1 MKENEILREIMRDAK
16 IGWWQADRNRRV
28 FHISEGLRDLLGV
41 CSCEVTY
48 EEFGK
53 MITPAYREYALA
65 SIGVRGGAER
75 LYPLQGAE
83 GEIWCYWKLLREEVA
98 DDGGM
103 LLTGYFR
110 VVDPPSEVVNSQEK
124 QRINDLLFRLNS
136 ISQTL
141 LSLLKVDDLDAVVN
155 KILADV
161 LTMFDGGRAY
171 IIESD
176 PEHRLYNCTYEVTAE
191 NVTGEQELVSGISMD
206 EVPWW
211 TQRIANGQPVII
223 SSLDELPDEAFRER
237 EVLAMQD
244 IKSLIAVPLLSRDKV
259 WGYAGIDIV
268 NRPRIWT
275 GEDYQWFSSL
285 INIISLCI
293 ELQRSEREAQ
303 SERKYLQSLYHHMPL
318 GYAQLRV
325 IRDRQGKPVDLL
337 VLDTNYT
344 ADKIM
349 GAKRETYI
357 GRRIS
362 ELGLDMEQYLET
374 FAEVLRSNGFIERD
388 SFYEISKRWIHSI
401 LYTTRPDEVISLFSD
416 TTEMRN
422 AHEALFNSE
431 KMLRNIFDNV
441 QVGVELYDKEGYLVD
456 INTKDLDIFGIE
468 AKEDVLGVNFFE
480 NPIVPGE
487 IARNVRNGLEQ
498 SFRLD
503 YPFDRLGGYYPSRK
517 KGSVQIYTK
526 VTMLYGMSGE
536 LVNFLVLNID
546 NTEINEA
553 HNRLEEFESSFSLV
567 SRFGKVGYARFD
579 LVTRDGYAV
588 PQWYHNLGEESDT
601 PMTQVIGIYNHVNPE
616 DREAVFREIGR
627 VKANESNG
635 FTLDLRVGL
644 RDGKNGWTRVNVVR
658 NPLNTDPSKIEM
670 VCVNFDVTELKQTE
684 KSLIEAKNK
693 AEVSDRLKSAFL
705 ANMSHEI
712 RTPLNAIVGFS
723 NLLAETDEIG
733 ERREY
738 MQVVEENNDLLLKL
752 ISDILDLSKIEAGTF
767 EFNYGMVDVNRMCEE
782 AVRSLRLKVQD
793 RPVELL
799 FGDHEEQCRI
809 VGDKNRLM
817 QVITNFINNAVK
829 FTEQGSITLG
839 YRREA
844 GDLLFYV
851 EDTGKGI
858 SEEHLRT
865 VFDRFVKL
873 NSFAQGTGLGLSIS
887 KSIVEQMGGHIGVE
901 SEEGRGSRF
910 WFTIPAVACNV
921 GPDDEPSVVAEAP
934 HPVSRQDGKLP
945 LLLVAEDTD
954 SNFLLVSLMFRKEF
968 DIVRAVN
975 GEEAVRI
982 CREMNPAAI
991 LMDIKMPVMDGFT
1004 CCAELRKRKETAH
1017 IPVLMLTAKAEDRD
1031 SVEASR
1037 RGADDYLRKPFNPEV
1052 LLAKIACLLDMRRRL
1067 KQIYTRTLLH
1077 ASSAASASTEKPEST
1092 ESEFMQKVWACIEA
1106 NVSNPDFNVKVL
1118 SGELHMSLATLYRKL
1133 KQHTDLSAVE
1143 LIRHIRMTKAA
1154 LLLMETSLSVTEVA
1168 ERVGFNDLPT
1178 FRKHFTDMFGVSP
1191 SKYAESGQGGNNKSQ
1206 PEAGT
1211 GV

>member
-1 MKENEILREIMRDAK
+1 M
-16 IGWWQADRNRRV
+16 

-41 CSCEVTY
+41 ASCEVTY

-268 NRPRIWT
+268 NRPRRWT
-275 GEDYQWFSSL
+275 GEDFQWFSSL

-325 IRDRQGKPVDLL
+325 IRDEQGKPVDLL

-349 GAKRETYI
+349 GTKRETYI

-362 ELGLDMEQYLET
+362 ELGLDMEQYLKT
-374 FAEVLRSNGFIERD
+374 FTEVLRSDGFIERD

-441 QVGVELYDKEGYLVD
+441 QVGVELYDKEGCLVD
-456 INTKDLDIFGIE
+456 INTKNLDIFGIA
-468 AKEDVLGVNFFE
+468 AKEDVLGINFFE
-480 NPIVPGE
+480 NPIVPEE
-487 IARNVRNGLEQ
+487 IRRNVRNGQEQ

-526 VTMLYGMSGE
+526 VTMLYDMYGE

-553 HNRLEEFESSFSLV
+553 HHRLEEFESSFSLV

-588 PQWYHNLGEESDT
+588 PQWYRNLGEESNT
-601 PMTQVIGIYNHVNPE
+601 PMTQVIGVYNHVNPE
-616 DREAVFREIGR
+616 DREAIFREIGR

-644 RDGKNGWTRVNVVR
+644 RDGKSGWTRVNVVR

-723 NLLAETDEIG
+723 NLLAETDDIA

-752 ISDILDLSKIEAGTF
+752 ISDILDLSKIEAGTLEFVHTDF
-767 EFNYGMVDVNRMCEE
+767 ELNELMREKENVM
-782 AVRSLRLKVQD
+782 RLKTDQN
-793 RPVELL
+793 VELV
-799 FGDHEEQCRI
+799 FEQRYETCHVRT
-809 VGDKNRLM
+809 DRNRLSQLM
-817 QVITNFINNAVK
+817 INLLTNAAK
-829 FTEQGSITLG
+829 FTHRGSIRFG
-839 YRREA
+839 YELRA
-844 GDLLFYV
+844 GQLYFWV
-851 EDTGKGI
+851 ADTGCGI
-858 SEEHLRT
+858 PAERKDA
-865 VFDRFVKL
+865 VFERFVKL
-873 NSFAQGTGLGLSIS
+873 NSFKQGTGLGLSICRT
-887 KSIVEQMGGHIGVE
+887 IVEHLGGNIGVE
-901 SEEGRGSRF
+901 SEEGKGSTF
-910 WFTIPAVACNV
+910 WFTLPYVPGKQEPAKIPAQMLQTVPTV
-921 GPDDEPSVVAEAP
+921 EKD
-934 HPVSRQDGKLP
+934 KLVI
-945 LLLVAEDTD
+945 LIAEDNE
-954 SNFLLVSLMFRKEF
+954 SNYRLFESILRHEYKLLH
-968 DIVRAVN
+968 AWN
-975 GEEAVRI
+975 GREAVDLFNRYT
-982 CREMNPAAI
+982 PHLV
-991 LMDIKMPVMDGFT
+991 LMDINMPEMDGYEATAQIRKQSADVPIIAVTAFAFASDEQKVLSSGFDGYMPKPINARQLKT
-1004 CCAELRKRKETAH
+1004 QVLDMLRKR
-1017 IPVLMLTAKAEDRD
+1017 M
-1031 SVEASR
+1031 
-1037 RGADDYLRKPFNPEV
+1037 
-1052 LLAKIACLLDMRRRL
+1052 
-1067 KQIYTRTLLH
+1067 TL
-1077 ASSAASASTEKPEST
+1077 
-1092 ESEFMQKVWACIEA
+1092 I
-1106 NVSNPDFNVKVL
+1106 
-1118 SGELHMSLATLYRKL
+1118 
-1133 KQHTDLSAVE
+1133 
-1143 LIRHIRMTKAA
+1143 
-1154 LLLMETSLSVTEVA
+1154 
-1168 ERVGFNDLPT
+1168 
-1178 FRKHFTDMFGVSP
+1178 
-1191 SKYAESGQGGNNKSQ
+1191 
-1206 PEAGT
+1206 
-1211 GV
+1211 

>member
-1 MKENEILREIMRDAK
+1 MRDAK

-41 CSCEVTY
+41 ASCDVTY

-75 LYPLQGAE
+75 LYPLQGPE

-98 DDGGM
+98 EDGGM

-110 VVDPPSEVVNSQEK
+110 VVDPPSEVVRSEEK

-337 VLDTNYT
+337 VLDANYT

-349 GAKRETYI
+349 GTARETYI

-401 LYTTRPDEVISLFSD
+401 LYTTRSDEVISLFSD

-441 QVGVELYDKEGYLVD
+441 QVGVELYDKEGCLVD
-456 INTKDLDIFGIE
+456 INTKNLDIFGIA
-468 AKEDVLGVNFFE
+468 AKEDVLGINFFE
-480 NPIVPGE
+480 NPIVPEE
-487 IARNVRNGLEQ
+487 IRRNVRNGQEQ

-526 VTMLYGMSGE
+526 VTMLYDMYGE

-553 HNRLEEFESSFSLV
+553 HHRLEEFESSFSLV

-588 PQWYHNLGEESDT
+588 PQWYRNLGEESDT
-601 PMTQVIGIYNHVNPE
+601 PMTQVIGVYNHVNPE
-616 DREAVFREIGR
+616 DREAIFREIGR

-644 RDGKNGWTRVNVVR
+644 RDGKSGWTRVNVVR

-723 NLLAETDEIG
+723 NLLAETDDIA

-752 ISDILDLSKIEAGTF
+752 ISDILDLSKIEAGTLEFVHTDF
-767 EFNYGMVDVNRMCEE
+767 ELNELMREKENVM
-782 AVRSLRLKVQD
+782 RLKTDQN
-793 RPVELL
+793 VELV
-799 FGDHEEQCRI
+799 FEQRYETCHVRT
-809 VGDKNRLM
+809 DRNRLSQLM
-817 QVITNFINNAVK
+817 INLLTNAAK
-829 FTEQGSITLG
+829 FTHRGSIRFG
-839 YRREA
+839 YELRA
-844 GDLLFYV
+844 GQLYFWV
-851 EDTGKGI
+851 ADTGCGI
-858 SEEHLRT
+858 PTERKDA
-865 VFDRFVKL
+865 VFERFVKL
-873 NSFAQGTGLGLSIS
+873 NSFKQGTGLGLSICRT
-887 KSIVEQMGGHIGVE
+887 IVEHLGGNIGVE
-901 SEEGRGSRF
+901 SEEGKGSTF
-910 WFTIPAVACNV
+910 WFTLPYVPGKQEPAKIPAQMLQAVPTV
-921 GPDDEPSVVAEAP
+921 EKD
-934 HPVSRQDGKLP
+934 KLVI
-945 LLLVAEDTD
+945 LIAEDNE
-954 SNFLLVSLMFRKEF
+954 SNYRLFESILRHEYKLLH
-968 DIVRAVN
+968 AWN
-975 GEEAVRI
+975 GREAVDLFNRYT
-982 CREMNPAAI
+982 PHLV
-991 LMDIKMPVMDGFT
+991 LMDINMPEMDGYEATAQIRKQSADVPIIAVTAFAFASDEQKVLSSGFDGYMPKPINARQLKT
-1004 CCAELRKRKETAH
+1004 QVLDMLRKR
-1017 IPVLMLTAKAEDRD
+1017 M
-1031 SVEASR
+1031 
-1037 RGADDYLRKPFNPEV
+1037 
-1052 LLAKIACLLDMRRRL
+1052 
-1067 KQIYTRTLLH
+1067 TL
-1077 ASSAASASTEKPEST
+1077 
-1092 ESEFMQKVWACIEA
+1092 I
-1106 NVSNPDFNVKVL
+1106 
-1118 SGELHMSLATLYRKL
+1118 
-1133 KQHTDLSAVE
+1133 
-1143 LIRHIRMTKAA
+1143 
-1154 LLLMETSLSVTEVA
+1154 
-1168 ERVGFNDLPT
+1168 
-1178 FRKHFTDMFGVSP
+1178 
-1191 SKYAESGQGGNNKSQ
+1191 
-1206 PEAGT
+1206 
-1211 GV
+1211 

>member
-41 CSCEVTY
+41 ASCDVTY

-75 LYPLQGAE
+75 LYPLQGPE

-98 DDGGM
+98 EDGGM

-110 VVDPPSEVVNSQEK
+110 VVDPPSEVVRSEEK

-141 LSLLKVDDLDAVVN
+141 LSLLKVDDLDAVVDE
-155 KILADV
+155 ILADV

-191 NVTGEQELVSGISMD
+191 NVAGEQELVSGISMD

-268 NRPRIWT
+268 NRPRRWT
-275 GEDYQWFSSL
+275 GEDFQWFSSL

-325 IRDRQGKPVDLL
+325 IRDEQGKPVDLL
-337 VLDTNYT
+337 VLDANYT

-349 GAKRETYI
+349 GTARETYI

-362 ELGLDMEQYLET
+362 ELGLDMEQYLKT
-374 FAEVLRSNGFIERD
+374 FTEVLRSDGFIERD

-401 LYTTRPDEVISLFSD
+401 LYTTRSDEVISLFSD

-441 QVGVELYDKEGYLVD
+441 QVGVELYDKEGCLVD
-456 INTKDLDIFGIE
+456 INTKNLDIFGIA
-468 AKEDVLGVNFFE
+468 AKEDVLGINFFE
-480 NPIVPGE
+480 NPIVPEE
-487 IARNVRNGLEQ
+487 IRRNVRNGQEQ

-526 VTMLYGMSGE
+526 VTMLYDMYGE

-553 HNRLEEFESSFSLV
+553 HHRLEEFESSFSLV

-588 PQWYHNLGEESDT
+588 PQWYRNLGEESDT
-601 PMTQVIGIYNHVNPE
+601 PMTQVIGVYNHVNPE
-616 DREAVFREIGR
+616 DREAIFREIGR

-644 RDGKNGWTRVNVVR
+644 RDGKSGWTRVNVVR

-723 NLLAETDEIG
+723 GILASTDE
-733 ERREY
+733 EQEKQEY
-738 MQVVEENNDLLLKL
+738 MSIIESNNTLLLQL
-752 ISDILDLSKIEAGTF
+752 ISDILDLSKIEAGTLEFVHTDF
-767 EFNYGMVDVNRMCEE
+767 ELNELMREKENVM
-782 AVRSLRLKVQD
+782 RLKTDQN
-793 RPVELL
+793 VELV
-799 FGDHEEQCRI
+799 FEQRYETCHVRT
-809 VGDKNRLM
+809 DRNRLSQLM
-817 QVITNFINNAVK
+817 INLLTNAAK
-829 FTEQGSITLG
+829 FTHRGSIRFG
-839 YRREA
+839 YELRA
-844 GDLLFYV
+844 GQLYFWV
-851 EDTGKGI
+851 ADTGCGI
-858 SEEHLRT
+858 PAERKDA
-865 VFDRFVKL
+865 VFERFVKL
-873 NSFAQGTGLGLSIS
+873 NSFKQGTGLGLSICRT
-887 KSIVEQMGGHIGVE
+887 IVEHLGGNIGVE
-901 SEEGRGSRF
+901 SEEGKGSTF
-910 WFTIPAVACNV
+910 WFTLPYVPGKQEPAKIPAQMLQTVPTV
-921 GPDDEPSVVAEAP
+921 EKD
-934 HPVSRQDGKLP
+934 KLVI
-945 LLLVAEDTD
+945 LIAEDNE
-954 SNFLLVSLMFRKEF
+954 SNYRLFESILRHEYKLLH
-968 DIVRAVN
+968 AWN
-975 GEEAVRI
+975 GREAVDLFNRYT
-982 CREMNPAAI
+982 PHLV
-991 LMDIKMPVMDGFT
+991 LMDINMPEMDGYEATAQIRKQAADVPIIAVTAFAFASDEQKVLSSGFDGYMPKPINARQLKT
-1004 CCAELRKRKETAH
+1004 QVLDMLRKR
-1017 IPVLMLTAKAEDRD
+1017 M
-1031 SVEASR
+1031 
-1037 RGADDYLRKPFNPEV
+1037 
-1052 LLAKIACLLDMRRRL
+1052 
-1067 KQIYTRTLLH
+1067 TL
-1077 ASSAASASTEKPEST
+1077 
-1092 ESEFMQKVWACIEA
+1092 I
-1106 NVSNPDFNVKVL
+1106 
-1118 SGELHMSLATLYRKL
+1118 
-1133 KQHTDLSAVE
+1133 
-1143 LIRHIRMTKAA
+1143 
-1154 LLLMETSLSVTEVA
+1154 
-1168 ERVGFNDLPT
+1168 
-1178 FRKHFTDMFGVSP
+1178 
-1191 SKYAESGQGGNNKSQ
+1191 
-1206 PEAGT
+1206 
-1211 GV
+1211 

>member
-41 CSCEVTY
+41 ASCDVTY

-75 LYPLQGAE
+75 LYPLQGPE

-98 DDGGM
+98 EDGGM

-110 VVDPPSEVVNSQEK
+110 VVDPPSEVVRSEEK

-141 LSLLKVDDLDAVVN
+141 LSLLKVDDLDAVVDE
-155 KILADV
+155 ILADV

-191 NVTGEQELVSGISMD
+191 NVAGEQELVSGISMD

-268 NRPRIWT
+268 NRPRRWT
-275 GEDYQWFSSL
+275 GEDFQWFSSL

-325 IRDRQGKPVDLL
+325 IRDEQGKPVDLL
-337 VLDTNYT
+337 VLDANYT

-349 GAKRETYI
+349 GTARETYI

-362 ELGLDMEQYLET
+362 ELGLDMEQYLKT
-374 FAEVLRSNGFIERD
+374 FTEVLRSDGFIERD

-401 LYTTRPDEVISLFSD
+401 LYTTRSDEVISLFSD

-441 QVGVELYDKEGYLVD
+441 QVGVELYDKEGCLVD
-456 INTKDLDIFGIE
+456 INTKNLDIFGIA
-468 AKEDVLGVNFFE
+468 AKEDVLGINFFE
-480 NPIVPGE
+480 NPIVPEE
-487 IARNVRNGLEQ
+487 IRRNVRNGQEQ

-526 VTMLYGMSGE
+526 VTMLYDMYGE

-553 HNRLEEFESSFSLV
+553 HHRLEEFESSFSLV

-588 PQWYHNLGEESDT
+588 PQWYRNLGEESDT
-601 PMTQVIGIYNHVNPE
+601 H
-616 DREAVFREIGR
+616 D
-627 VKANESNG
+627 
-635 FTLDLRVGL
+635 
-644 RDGKNGWTRVNVVR
+644 
-658 NPLNTDPSKIEM
+658 
-670 VCVNFDVTELKQTE
+670 
-684 KSLIEAKNK
+684 
-693 AEVSDRLKSAFL
+693 
-705 ANMSHEI
+705 
-712 RTPLNAIVGFS
+712 
-723 NLLAETDEIG
+723 
-733 ERREY
+733 
-738 MQVVEENNDLLLKL
+738 
-752 ISDILDLSKIEAGTF
+752 
-767 EFNYGMVDVNRMCEE
+767 
-782 AVRSLRLKVQD
+782 
-793 RPVELL
+793 
-799 FGDHEEQCRI
+799 
-809 VGDKNRLM
+809 
-817 QVITNFINNAVK
+817 
-829 FTEQGSITLG
+829 
-839 YRREA
+839 A
-844 GDLLFYV
+844 GDRRLQPCQ
-851 EDTGKGI
+851 
-858 SEEHLRT
+858 SR
-865 VFDRFVKL
+865 RP
-873 NSFAQGTGLGLSIS
+873 
-887 KSIVEQMGGHIGVE
+887 GGHIPGNRAGQGQRVE
-901 SEEGRGSRF
+901 RLHARPAGRAPRRQERVDARQCGAQPAEYRPLEDRNGMRQFRCHGTQADGEEPDRSQEQGRGQRPPEIGLPGQYEPRD
-910 WFTIPAVACNV
+910 TYAAQCHRGILEPAGRNRRYR
-921 GPDDEPSVVAEAP
+921 GAP
-934 HPVSRQDGKLP
+934 RVHAG
-945 LLLVAEDTD
+945 
-954 SNFLLVSLMFRKEF
+954 
-968 DIVRAVN
+968 
-975 GEEAVRI
+975 
-982 CREMNPAAI
+982 
-991 LMDIKMPVMDGFT
+991 
-1004 CCAELRKRKETAH
+1004 
-1017 IPVLMLTAKAEDRD
+1017 
-1031 SVEASR
+1031 R
-1037 RGADDYLRKPFNPEV
+1037 RGE
-1052 LLAKIACLLDMRRRL
+1052 
-1067 KQIYTRTLLH
+1067 
-1077 ASSAASASTEKPEST
+1077 
-1092 ESEFMQKVWACIEA
+1092 
-1106 NVSNPDFNVKVL
+1106 
-1118 SGELHMSLATLYRKL
+1118 
-1133 KQHTDLSAVE
+1133 
-1143 LIRHIRMTKAA
+1143 
-1154 LLLMETSLSVTEVA
+1154 
-1168 ERVGFNDLPT
+1168 
-1178 FRKHFTDMFGVSP
+1178 
-1191 SKYAESGQGGNNKSQ
+1191 
-1206 PEAGT
+1206 
-1211 GV
+1211 

>member
-110 VVDPPSEVVNSQEK
+110 VVDPPSEVV
-124 QRINDLLFRLNS
+124 FRLNS

-325 IRDRQGKPVDLL
+325 IRDEQGKPVDLL

-503 YPFDRLGGYYPSRK
+503 YPFDRLGSYYPSRK

-579 LVTRDGYAV
+579 LVT
-588 PQWYHNLGEESDT
+588 QWYHNLGEESDT

-793 RPVELL
+793 KPVELL

-887 KSIVEQMGGHIGVE
+887 RSIVEQMGGRIGVE
-901 SEEGRGSRF
+901 SEVGRGSRF
-910 WFTIPAVACNV
+910 WFTIPAVACNA

-991 LMDIKMPVMDGFT
+991 LMDIKMPVMDGFEAT
-1004 CCAELRKRKETAH
+1004 RQIRRFDPAVPIVAVTAF
-1017 IPVLMLTAKAEDRD
+1017 AYDRD
-1031 SVEASR
+1031 RQKALAA
-1037 RGADDYLRKPFNPEV
+1037 GANEYVAKP
-1052 LLAKIACLLDMRRRL
+1052 
-1067 KQIYTRTLLH
+1067 
-1077 ASSAASASTEKPEST
+1077 
-1092 ESEFMQKVWACIEA
+1092 
-1106 NVSNPDFNVKVL
+1106 L
-1118 SGELHMSLATLYRKL
+1118 SGE
-1133 KQHTDLSAVE
+1133 
-1143 LIRHIRMTKAA
+1143 HIRRVLGT
-1154 LLLMETSLSVTEVA
+1154 LLA
-1168 ERVGFNDLPT
+1168 
-1178 FRKHFTDMFGVSP
+1178 GV
-1191 SKYAESGQGGNNKSQ
+1191 
-1206 PEAGT
+1206 
-1211 GV
+1211 

>member
-1 MKENEILREIMRDAK
+1 M
-16 IGWWQADRNRRV
+16 
-28 FHISEGLRDLLGV
+28 
-41 CSCEVTY
+41 
-48 EEFGK
+48 
-53 MITPAYREYALA
+53 
-65 SIGVRGGAER
+65 RGGAER

-416 TTEMRN
+416 TTEMRS

-441 QVGVELYDKEGYLVD
+441 QVGVELYDKEGRLVD

-503 YPFDRLGGYYPSRK
+503 YPFDRL
-517 KGSVQIYTK
+517 
-526 VTMLYGMSGE
+526 
-536 LVNFLVLNID
+536 
-546 NTEINEA
+546 
-553 HNRLEEFESSFSLV
+553 
-567 SRFGKVGYARFD
+567 
-579 LVTRDGYAV
+579 
-588 PQWYHNLGEESDT
+588 
-601 PMTQVIGIYNHVNPE
+601 
-616 DREAVFREIGR
+616 
-627 VKANESNG
+627 
-635 FTLDLRVGL
+635 
-644 RDGKNGWTRVNVVR
+644 
-658 NPLNTDPSKIEM
+658 
-670 VCVNFDVTELKQTE
+670 
-684 KSLIEAKNK
+684 
-693 AEVSDRLKSAFL
+693 
-705 ANMSHEI
+705 
-712 RTPLNAIVGFS
+712 
-723 NLLAETDEIG
+723 
-733 ERREY
+733 
-738 MQVVEENNDLLLKL
+738 
-752 ISDILDLSKIEAGTF
+752 
-767 EFNYGMVDVNRMCEE
+767 
-782 AVRSLRLKVQD
+782 
-793 RPVELL
+793 
-799 FGDHEEQCRI
+799 
-809 VGDKNRLM
+809 
-817 QVITNFINNAVK
+817 
-829 FTEQGSITLG
+829 
-839 YRREA
+839 
-844 GDLLFYV
+844 
-851 EDTGKGI
+851 
-858 SEEHLRT
+858 
-865 VFDRFVKL
+865 
-873 NSFAQGTGLGLSIS
+873 
-887 KSIVEQMGGHIGVE
+887 
-901 SEEGRGSRF
+901 
-910 WFTIPAVACNV
+910 
-921 GPDDEPSVVAEAP
+921 
-934 HPVSRQDGKLP
+934 
-945 LLLVAEDTD
+945 
-954 SNFLLVSLMFRKEF
+954 
-968 DIVRAVN
+968 
-975 GEEAVRI
+975 
-982 CREMNPAAI
+982 AAI
-991 LMDIKMPVMDGFT
+991 ILPQKGQACRYI
-1004 CCAELRKRKETAH
+1004 
-1017 IPVLMLTAKAEDRD
+1017 
-1031 SVEASR
+1031 R
-1037 RGADDYLRKPFNPEV
+1037 R
-1052 LLAKIACLLDMRRRL
+1052 
-1067 KQIYTRTLLH
+1067 
-1077 ASSAASASTEKPEST
+1077 
-1092 ESEFMQKVWACIEA
+1092 
-1106 NVSNPDFNVKVL
+1106 
-1118 SGELHMSLATLYRKL
+1118 
-1133 KQHTDLSAVE
+1133 
-1143 LIRHIRMTKAA
+1143 
-1154 LLLMETSLSVTEVA
+1154 
-1168 ERVGFNDLPT
+1168 
-1178 FRKHFTDMFGVSP
+1178 
-1191 SKYAESGQGGNNKSQ
+1191 
-1206 PEAGT
+1206 
-1211 GV
+1211 

>member
-41 CSCEVTY
+41 ASCDVTY

-75 LYPLQGAE
+75 LYPLQGPE

-98 DDGGM
+98 EDGGM

-349 GAKRETYI
+349 GTKRETYI

-441 QVGVELYDKEGYLVD
+441 QVGVELYDKEGCLVD
-456 INTKDLDIFGIE
+456 INTKNLDIFGIA
-468 AKEDVLGVNFFE
+468 AKEDVLGINFFE
-480 NPIVPGE
+480 NPIVPEE
-487 IARNVRNGLEQ
+487 IRRNVRNGQEQ

-526 VTMLYGMSGE
+526 VTMLYDMYGE

-553 HNRLEEFESSFSLV
+553 HHRLEEFESSFSLV

-588 PQWYHNLGEESDT
+588 PQWYRNLGEESNT
-601 PMTQVIGIYNHVNPE
+601 PMTQVIGVYNHVNPE
-616 DREAVFREIGR
+616 DREAIFREIGR

-644 RDGKNGWTRVNVVR
+644 RDGKSGWTRVNVVR

-723 NLLAETDEIG
+723 NLLAETDDIA

-752 ISDILDLSKIEAGTF
+752 ISDILDLSKIEAGTLEFVHTDF
-767 EFNYGMVDVNRMCEE
+767 ELNKLMREKENVM
-782 AVRSLRLKVQD
+782 RLKTDQN
-793 RPVELL
+793 VELV
-799 FGDHEEQCRI
+799 FEQRYETCHVRT
-809 VGDKNRLM
+809 DRNRLSQLM
-817 QVITNFINNAVK
+817 INLLTNAAK
-829 FTEQGSITLG
+829 FTHRGSIRFG
-839 YRREA
+839 YELRA
-844 GDLLFYV
+844 GQLYFWV
-851 EDTGKGI
+851 ADTGCGI
-858 SEEHLRT
+858 PAERKDA
-865 VFDRFVKL
+865 VFERFVKL
-873 NSFAQGTGLGLSIS
+873 NSFKQGTGLGLSICRT
-887 KSIVEQMGGHIGVE
+887 IVEHLGGNIGVE
-901 SEEGRGSRF
+901 SEEGKGSTF
-910 WFTIPAVACNV
+910 WFTLPYVP
-921 GPDDEPSVVAEAP
+921 GQSEQAEAP
-934 HPVSRQDGKLP
+934 AQILQAIPTVEKDKLVI
-945 LLLVAEDTD
+945 LIAEDNE
-954 SNFLLVSLMFRKEF
+954 SNYRLFESILRHEYKLVH
-968 DIVRAVN
+968 AWN
-975 GEEAVRI
+975 GREAVDLFNRYT
-982 CREMNPAAI
+982 PHLV
-991 LMDIKMPVMDGFT
+991 LMDINMPVMDGYEAT
-1004 CCAELRKRKETAH
+1004 AEIRKQSADVPIIAVTAFAFASDEQKVLSSGFDGYMPKPINARQLKTQVLDMLRKR
-1017 IPVLMLTAKAEDRD
+1017 M
-1031 SVEASR
+1031 
-1037 RGADDYLRKPFNPEV
+1037 
-1052 LLAKIACLLDMRRRL
+1052 
-1067 KQIYTRTLLH
+1067 TL
-1077 ASSAASASTEKPEST
+1077 
-1092 ESEFMQKVWACIEA
+1092 I
-1106 NVSNPDFNVKVL
+1106 
-1118 SGELHMSLATLYRKL
+1118 
-1133 KQHTDLSAVE
+1133 
-1143 LIRHIRMTKAA
+1143 
-1154 LLLMETSLSVTEVA
+1154 
-1168 ERVGFNDLPT
+1168 
-1178 FRKHFTDMFGVSP
+1178 
-1191 SKYAESGQGGNNKSQ
+1191 
-1206 PEAGT
+1206 
-1211 GV
+1211 

>member
-41 CSCEVTY
+41 ASCDVTY

-75 LYPLQGAE
+75 LYPLQGPE

-98 DDGGM
+98 EDGGM

-110 VVDPPSEVVNSQEK
+110 VVDPPSEVVRSEEK

-141 LSLLKVDDLDAVVN
+141 LSLLKVDDLDAVVDE
-155 KILADV
+155 ILADV

-191 NVTGEQELVSGISMD
+191 NVAGEQELVSGISMD

-268 NRPRIWT
+268 NRPRRWT
-275 GEDYQWFSSL
+275 GEDFQWFSSL

-325 IRDRQGKPVDLL
+325 IRDEQGKPVDLL
-337 VLDTNYT
+337 VLDANYT

-349 GAKRETYI
+349 GTARETYI

-362 ELGLDMEQYLET
+362 ELGLDMEQYLKT
-374 FAEVLRSNGFIERD
+374 FTEVLRSDGFIERD

-401 LYTTRPDEVISLFSD
+401 LYTTRSDEVISLFSD

-441 QVGVELYDKEGYLVD
+441 QVGVELYDKEGCLVD
-456 INTKDLDIFGIE
+456 INTKNLDIFGIA
-468 AKEDVLGVNFFE
+468 AKEDVLGINFFE
-480 NPIVPGE
+480 NPIVPEE
-487 IARNVRNGLEQ
+487 IRRNVRNGQEQ

-526 VTMLYGMSGE
+526 VTMLYDMYGE

-553 HNRLEEFESSFSLV
+553 HHRLEEFESSFSLV

-588 PQWYHNLGEESDT
+588 PQWYRNLGEESDT

-616 DREAVFREIGR
+616 DREAIFREIGR

-644 RDGKNGWTRVNVVR
+644 RDGKSGWTRVNVVR

-723 NLLAETDEIG
+723 NLLAETDDIA

-752 ISDILDLSKIEAGTF
+752 ISDILDLSKIEAGTLEFVHTDF
-767 EFNYGMVDVNRMCEE
+767 ELNKLMREKENVM
-782 AVRSLRLKVQD
+782 RLKTDQN
-793 RPVELL
+793 VELV
-799 FGDHEEQCRI
+799 FEQRYETCHVRT
-809 VGDKNRLM
+809 DRNRLSQLM
-817 QVITNFINNAVK
+817 INLLTNAAK
-829 FTEQGSITLG
+829 FTHRGSIRFG
-839 YRREA
+839 YELRA
-844 GDLLFYV
+844 GQLYFWV
-851 EDTGKGI
+851 ADTGCGI
-858 SEEHLRT
+858 PAERKDA
-865 VFDRFVKL
+865 VFERFVKL
-873 NSFAQGTGLGLSIS
+873 NSFKQGTGLGLSICRT
-887 KSIVEQMGGHIGVE
+887 IVEHLGGNIGVE
-901 SEEGRGSRF
+901 SEEGKGSTF
-910 WFTIPAVACNV
+910 WFTLPYVP
-921 GPDDEPSVVAEAP
+921 GQSEQAEAP
-934 HPVSRQDGKLP
+934 AQILQAIPTVEKDKLVI
-945 LLLVAEDTD
+945 LIAEDNE
-954 SNFLLVSLMFRKEF
+954 SNYRLFESILRHEYKLVH
-968 DIVRAVN
+968 AWN
-975 GEEAVRI
+975 GREAVDLFNRYT
-982 CREMNPAAI
+982 PHLV
-991 LMDIKMPVMDGFT
+991 LMDINMPVMDGYEAT
-1004 CCAELRKRKETAH
+1004 AEIRKQSADVPIIAVTAFAFASDEQKVLSSGFDGYMPKPINARQLKTQVLDMLRKR
-1017 IPVLMLTAKAEDRD
+1017 M
-1031 SVEASR
+1031 
-1037 RGADDYLRKPFNPEV
+1037 
-1052 LLAKIACLLDMRRRL
+1052 
-1067 KQIYTRTLLH
+1067 TL
-1077 ASSAASASTEKPEST
+1077 
-1092 ESEFMQKVWACIEA
+1092 I
-1106 NVSNPDFNVKVL
+1106 
-1118 SGELHMSLATLYRKL
+1118 
-1133 KQHTDLSAVE
+1133 
-1143 LIRHIRMTKAA
+1143 
-1154 LLLMETSLSVTEVA
+1154 
-1168 ERVGFNDLPT
+1168 
-1178 FRKHFTDMFGVSP
+1178 
-1191 SKYAESGQGGNNKSQ
+1191 
-1206 PEAGT
+1206 
-1211 GV
+1211 